1 MHRIPT
7 GLNKTFQSMLFCK
20 NIKVQRFT
28 SGIIIAGA
36 ATALSTV
43 SISVCSKQDSVNSK
57 ETFHFGS
64 PDKCFHKMTEG

>member
-20 NIKVQRFT
+20 NITVQWFT
-28 SGIIIAGA
+28 SGIIIAA
-36 ATALSTV
+36 ATALSMV

-57 ETFHFGS
+57 ETVQFGS